1 MKKSYPAAAFVVA
14 IILTMISGGAQAD
27 TRVIL
32 ADDKSGAAVSIRT
45 NDVLEIRLEGNPI
58 TGYLW
63 STETLDTGFLEQ
75 TAGDFQ
81 IRNPSLIGSGGFF
94 IFRFKAL
101 KPGETILALV
111 YQRPFEKDAPQARYR
126 LKVVIQE

>member
-45 NDVLEIRLEGNPI
+45 NDVLEIRLEGNPT

-81 IRNPSLIGSGGFF
+81 IRNPSLIGSEAFSYSDL
-94 IFRFKAL
+94 RH
-101 KPGETILALV
+101 
-111 YQRPFEKDAPQARYR
+111 
-126 LKVVIQE
+126 